1 MDNDISN
8 QRPFDKDDAVAM
20 VGEVQHT
27 IDPVVEARAVRKID
41 LFLIPA
47 MICGCQFVFLFR
59 RIEVGYDA
67 RNVLT

>member
-47 MICGCQFVFLFR
+47 MICGCQLFSYFD
-59 RIEVGYDA
+59 V
-67 RNVLT
+67 